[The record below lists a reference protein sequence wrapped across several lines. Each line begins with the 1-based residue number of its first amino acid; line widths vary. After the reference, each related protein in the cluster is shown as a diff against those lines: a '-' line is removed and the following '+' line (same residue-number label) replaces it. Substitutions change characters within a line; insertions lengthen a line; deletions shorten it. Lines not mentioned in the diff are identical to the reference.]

1 MEIHSATEHLCRLSI
16 GEFPHNE
23 VLVSVPL
30 LLVFLLHQ
38 EEEEQNNGGGGQA
51 CLKPVRCKLRW
62 NLHVHVCKSL
72 PRYMYGVAYQCTL
85 FHRVKWQVVFYMNK
99 LKYVRWLASLV
110 FFCSF
115 WFMDSNFLH
124 LLFNW
129 DKTSL
134 CKKPAMKKLWFTNYS
149 SQHKCRSHAGT
160 EWRIPVKKHK
170 QNHANGYEQKNMPN
184 DHKVTWE
191 EGQIEHCTKTAR

>member
-1 MEIHSATEHLCRLSI
+1 MKFLFQFPCCSCFCYIKRKKSKTTEAAAKHVWSQSGANSVEI
-16 GEFPHNE
+16 
-23 VLVSVPL
+23 
-30 LLVFLLHQ
+30 
-38 EEEEQNNGGGGQA
+38 
-51 CLKPVRCKLRW
+51 
-62 NLHVHVCKSL
+62 
-72 PRYMYGVAYQCTL
+72 YMYTCAKVCLDIWMEWHIVQCTL